1 MTNLG
6 SMSLDADSR
15 VIDNAERQASIAW
28 PLPVDIRLERLL
40 GQAKAAGERTSRREL
55 VAALVATCE
64 LTDAQL
70 SEMLRRYR
78 TATVRQMLPIPDG
91 ENVVPFM
98 KHPPGPRTGERR
110 PTS

>member
-1 MTNLG
+1 
-6 SMSLDADSR
+6 MSLDVDSR
-15 VIDNAERQASIAW
+15 VIDNMIHQASIAW
-28 PLPVDIRLERLL
+28 PAPVDMRLERLL
-40 GQAKAAGERTSRREL
+40 DQAKAAGERTSRKEL
-55 VAALVATCE
+55 VAAPVATCE

-78 TATVRQMLPIPDG
+78 TATVRQVLPVPDG
-91 ENVVPFM
+91 ENVLPFK